1 MGRKSRRVKFM
12 EEVKKTRGDAIREG
26 KRKAKEAR
34 QKEHEKKTLIYKQPK
49 NYILDNSWVYNLN
62 STKDNEEGILT
73 KIIEDNEKALKG
85 LDDGKTYF
93 DQDGINPNAIQSI
106 ARKQKWGELMN
117 HVDEEMKKFE
127 EGFSYKGSRGYR
139 GPVDEKG
146 FPINKDHLIIV
157 GEGNKNNLPPT
168 KDSLVTEP
176 MKVICMELEWFEPKE
191 ALPVYNT
198 TVLVV
203 DDFNEMIVAARFL
216 PDQGWLSLPADG
228 EWESSRIRV
237 RKWLRGLDPKVLEW
251 EK

>member
-34 QKEHEKKTLIYKQPK
+34 QKEHEE
-49 NYILDNSWVYNLN
+49 NS
-62 STKDNEEGILT
+62 
-73 KIIEDNEKALKG
+73 KALSGVFTSMDPKSMNSKVIG
-85 LDDGKTYF
+85 LLSYPEYRKAIERLADGKTYS
-93 DQDGINPNAIQSI
+93 DQEAEAK
-106 ARKQKWGELMN
+106 AR
-117 HVDEEMKKFE
+117 VDEEMKKFDQ
-127 EGFSYKGSRGYR
+127 GFAYK
-139 GPVDEKG
+139 
-146 FPINKDHLIIV
+146 
-157 GEGNKNNLPPT
+157 PPT
-168 KDSLVTEP
+168 KDSLATEP